1 MNAKASKPRSRGRR
15 RFLLGALGIGGALVV
30 GWGVMPPRSRVGDAT
45 VFPEHNGEIALN
57 GWIKITPEGNVV
69 LAMPRVEMG
78 QGIHTALSMLA
89 AEELDI
95 PLARVHIE
103 SSPVE
108 RIYGN
113 VVAMGDSSLPLHPD
127 SADKVWARALHWIM
141 AKSARE
147 IGLIITGG
155 SSSVADGWEPVREA
169 AATARAALVEA
180 AAREW
185 NVSAADVSIRDGQ
198 LIGPGG
204 KQATFGSMAKSARG
218 IAAPSHVMLKPASQ
232 YKLIGKPA
240 PRNDVASKTDGSAR
254 FSIDTRLPGMLYA
267 AVVMC
272 PVFGGKLK
280 TFQSKAALALPGVRY
295 VVPFDGAAGGSPG
308 VAVVADHYWQAR
320 QALAAVEP
328 VWDNGPHATLDSA
341 GIRQQLVSALDS
353 DKGGFTYR
361 SMGDGLKAFDKAD
374 GATLVE
380 AEYTAPY
387 LAHATMEPINCTA
400 QVTQDGVH
408 LWAPTQVATLAQLVA
423 ARAAGVSGDK
433 VHIDIPLI
441 GGGFGRRLE
450 SDFIGQA
457 VTIATKTE
465 GKPVQVIWS
474 REEDV
479 RHDFY
484 RPHAIARLKARVE
497 NGKIT
502 AIASR
507 SAGQS
512 ILAGELDR
520 LFGAPSA
527 GIDRY
532 TAEGLFDLPYE
543 IEHEHIAHLAV
554 DLPIPV
560 GFWRSVGHSYNGF
573 FMEAFLNDVAAAAKL
588 DPLAMRRD
596 LLQAHP
602 RELKVLD
609 TAAQAAGWGQ
619 PLAPAADGAPRARGI
634 ALHPS
639 FGSVVAQVVEVSMK
653 DGKPRVHRVVCA
665 VDCGTVVNPGIVA
678 QQIESAVIFGLTAAL
693 YGRIDIKDG
702 QAVQSNFPDYP
713 MLKMAETPVIETHI
727 VPSTAEPTGVG
738 EIGVPPVA
746 PAVAHAVAQLTG
758 KPVRQLPMV

>member
-1 MNAKASKPRSRGRR
+1 MNADATAPHRGRR

-30 GWGVMPPRSRVGDAT
+30 GWGVLPPRSRLGDAAD
-45 VFPEHNGEIALN
+45 FPAQAGEVALN
-57 GWIKITPEGNVV
+57 GWIKVTPQGDVV

-95 PLARVHIE
+95 PLARVSVE
-103 SSPVE
+103 SSPIE

-113 VVAMGDSSLPLHPD
+113 LVVMGDSALPLHPD
-127 SADKVWARALHWIM
+127 DADKAWARALHWIM

-155 SSSVADGWEPVREA
+155 SSSVADAWQPVREA
-169 AATARAALVEA
+169 AATARATLVEA

-185 NVSAADVSIRDGQ
+185 NVPAAQVSVRDGR

-204 KQATFGSMAKSARG
+204 QQAGFGAVAQRARD
-218 IAAPSHVMLKPASQ
+218 IAPPASVTLKPASQ
-232 YKLIGKPA
+232 YRLVGKPA
-240 PRNDVASKTDGSAR
+240 PRNDVAGKTDGSAR
-254 FSIDTRLPGMLYA
+254 FAIDARPPGLLYA
-267 AVVMC
+267 AVAMC

-280 TFQSKAALALPGVRY
+280 AFDAKAAQGMPGVRH
-295 VVPFDGAAGGSPG
+295 VVPFDGAAGGAPG

-320 QALAAVEP
+320 QAVAKLAP

-341 GIRQQLVSALDS
+341 GIRRQINAALDG
-353 DKGGFTYR
+353 DRGGFTYR
-361 SMGDGLKAFDKAD
+361 STGDGLKAFDNVS
-374 GATLVE
+374 GATVVE
-380 AEYTAPY
+380 AEYSVPY
-387 LAHATMEPINCTA
+387 LAHAAMEPVNCTA
-400 QVTQDGVH
+400 QVTQDRVQ

-423 ARAAGVSGDK
+423 ARAAGMRRDQ

-457 VTIATKTE
+457 VTIAAQTE
-465 GKPVQVIWS
+465 GRPVQVIWT
-474 REEDV
+474 REDDI

-484 RPHAIARLKARVE
+484 RPQAIARLKARIE
-497 NGKIT
+497 NGKVT

-520 LFGAPSA
+520 LFGAPSL
-527 GIDRY
+527 GVDRY

-543 IEHEHIAHLAV
+543 IAHEHIAHLAV
-554 DLPIPV
+554 DLPVPV
-560 GFWRSVGHSYNGF
+560 GFWRSVGHSYTAF
-573 FMEAFLNDVAAAAKL
+573 FLEGFLNEAAAAGL

-596 LLQAHP
+596 LLKAHP
-602 RELKVLD
+602 RERTVLD
-609 TAAQAAGWGQ
+609 TVARAAGWGQ
-619 PLAPAADGAPRARGI
+619 PLAPAADGAPRARGL
-634 ALHPS
+634 ALHGC
-639 FGSVVAQVVEVSMK
+639 FGSVVAQVAEVSLK

-665 VDCGTVVNPGIVA
+665 VDCGTVINPGIVA
-678 QQIESAVIFGLTAAL
+678 QQVESAIIFGLGAAL
-693 YGRIDIKDG
+693 HGQIQVKDG
-702 QAVQSNFPDYP
+702 QVVQSNYPDYP
-713 MLKMAETPVIETHI
+713 VLRMAETPIIETHL
-727 VPSTAEPTGVG
+727 VPSTAQPGGVG
-738 EIGVPPVA
+738 EIAVPPIA

-758 KPVRQLPMV
+758 KPVRQLPMA